1 MFDHIP
7 KRMFFYSARADL
19 LLAPSPFALGQ
30 TSQLFYIVSLLGG
43 PSASSQPAPFAHDFD
58 ETLPMDI
65 DVVET
70 IDLAPA
76 EEPPWTSL
84 RTFLPSRPWA
94 ASLQI
99 PSPMASQGSHPP
111 RRVVTN
117 SPLDQ
122 QPKKIMTPWQ
132 QQMQQ
137 PALLHDSTWPFFV
150 G

>member
-1 MFDHIP
+1 
-7 KRMFFYSARADL
+7 MFFYSARADL

-76 EEPPWTSL
+76 EEQFQESQVDTSMDLPPDFFAVPPVGNKPADSKPDGEPGITS
-84 RTFLPSRPWA
+84 A
-94 ASLQI
+94 KA
-99 PSPMASQGSHPP
+99 GGH
-111 RRVVTN
+111 
-117 SPLDQ
+117 Q
-122 QPKKIMTPWQ
+122 QPP
-132 QQMQQ
+132 
-137 PALLHDSTWPFFV
+137 
-150 G
+150 